1 MNSETPAWHLHVDT
15 AEREC
20 RVCFA
25 KWQALTNRI
34 RKMVEEHEG
43 YAPDAFKA
51 SILELMPEYMRAANA
66 AVARPQ
72 IMVQIKCG
80 EMRFHEDSP
89 EESSD

>member
-1 MNSETPAWHLHVDT
+1 MTEKPQWHLDVET

-34 RKMVEEHEG
+34 REMVEEHEG

-51 SILELMPEYMRAANA
+51 SILELMPDYMRAANA
-66 AVARPQ
+66 VVARLQ
-72 IMVQIKCG
+72 IMTQIKSG
-80 EMRFHEDSP
+80 EMRFHEGSP